1 MAVLGSTR
9 SPSQYSHHR
18 IRYPCRC
25 RFSDGQHA
33 TLSWLGYA
41 RSGIDLLVLVGMV
54 LNDVNDVEVD
64 REQRRNRPLTRGDIS
79 VATARRFG
87 WLLIATALAA
97 TFCSATFA
105 RQQTPAVWTPLLIAS
120 TLALAIVV
128 YDSGL
133 KTQPFAPWVMGLC
146 RGLNIL
152 LGASLGLWTGM
163 ALIDWLSM
171 PHLWMTAVG
180 HCIYVAGLTIAARR
194 EALTS
199 SRFFVSAGWAL
210 SGVGCIC

>member
-1 MAVLGSTR
+1 MSDVESNATAPSNRWRSWAQLVRLPNTLTTVSDILAGAALATGSMQPYLG
-9 SPSQYSHHR
+9 
-18 IRYPCRC
+18 
-25 RFSDGQHA
+25 
-33 TLSWLGYA
+33 LGMLALASVCLYW
-41 RSGIDLLVLVGMV
+41 SGMV

-146 RGLNIL
+146 RGLNIM

-180 HCIYVAGLTIAARR
+180 HCIYVAG
-194 EALTS
+194 
-199 SRFFVSAGWAL
+199 
-210 SGVGCIC
+210 